1 MRSTPKMTLT
11 VRPLMLALAMSTLSV
26 GAWAQSLAI
35 PVPLPIAQA
44 QASETAGAAGREN
57 GWHQKRM
64 EKRKHAHMERQAR
77 ALESLARDLQLQPGQ
92 QAAWQRFEQAMK
104 TRPAPVSASTAETVA
119 ALNLPDQVARL
130 KARKAE
136 RDAALEQRLQAALDL
151 HSSLDKTQ
159 QQVLD
164 ERAGRWLQRQWSEH
178 GGRHGMGARHGRDH
192 GQRQGHMHGHSH
204 APERSQHT
212 VEQKHR
218 HPA

>member
-1 MRSTPKMTLT
+1 MRSNPNTTS
-11 VRPLMLALAMSTLSV
+11 RPLMMAFALGTMSLS
-26 GAWAQSLAI
+26 AWAQSPSPPN
-35 PVPLPIAQA
+35 PVSATPASQA
-44 QASETAGAAGREN
+44 QVLASEAKPSSPAKAWQEHR
-57 GWHQKRM
+57 
-64 EKRKHAHMERQAR
+64 
-77 ALESLARDLQLQPGQ
+77 LARQHERRARVLASLGKELQLQAGQ